1 MTSVMTPP
9 PGRSAP
15 LLDQVGSLHARLEQ
29 SVGCCFSS
37 GNHVEP
43 LRNGDE
49 IFPAMHAAIESA
61 EHRVEILT
69 FIYWSGDVA
78 QRMATALA
86 RQAARGLAV
95 RVLLD
100 AFGSSRMSS
109 ELIEEMTAAG
119 ADVRLFRPISR
130 SDMFKVTSRTHR
142 KILVCDRR
150 VAFTGGVGIA
160 TEWEGDARNP
170 SEWRETH
177 FRLTGPVVD
186 GLHAAFMENWGEAA
200 RFTVDDF
207 PMQPPARDGE
217 ALTHVIC
224 SSGGAAC
231 SEMRVATLAL
241 IAAARRSLR
250 LVTAY
255 FVPDEEL
262 IEALLAARNRGVD
275 IAVMVPGTHSDVR
288 LCNLASGQ
296 EISRLVEQG
305 VRVSLYERTMLHA
318 KIAIVD
324 GEVSLIGSPNLNQ
337 RSMNLDDEVGVLVID
352 RRLAQRLEEDFQAD
366 LEACEPF
373 DATRWRDRSALQRVL
388 EATGRRLRSKL

>member
-1 MTSVMTPP
+1 
-9 PGRSAP
+9 
-15 LLDQVGSLHARLEQ
+15 
-29 SVGCCFSS
+29 
-37 GNHVEP
+37 
-43 LRNGDE
+43 
-49 IFPAMHAAIESA
+49 MHAAIERA
-61 EHRVEILT
+61 EHRVEIVT
-69 FIYWSGDVA
+69 FIYWAGGVA
-78 QRMATALA
+78 QKIATALA
-86 RQAARGLAV
+86 RQAARGLTV

-100 AFGSSRMSS
+100 AFGSARMSS
-109 ELIEEMTAAG
+109 DLIEEMTEAG

-130 SDMFKVTSRTHR
+130 LDVFKVTSRTHR
-142 KILVCDRR
+142 KILVCDRN

-160 TEWEGDARNP
+160 TEWEGSARDP

-186 GLHAAFMENWGEAA
+186 GLHAAFMDNWAEAA

-207 PMQPPARDGE
+207 PMHPPAKDGE

-224 SSGGAAC
+224 STGGAPC
-231 SEMRVATLAL
+231 SDMRVVILAL
-241 IAAARRSLR
+241 IAAARRTLL

-262 IEALLAARNRGVD
+262 MEVLLDARDRGVD

-296 EISRLVEQG
+296 EMSLLVERG
-305 VRVSLYERTMLHA
+305 VRVHLYERTMLHA

-324 GEVSLIGSPNLNQ
+324 SEVSLIGSPNLNQ

-352 RRLAQRLEEDFQAD
+352 RRLARRLEDDFQAD

-373 DATRWRDRSALQRVL
+373 DASRWRDRSALQRVV
-388 EATGRRLRSKL
+388 EETGRRLRSGL